1 MGFYKEPGSPTLTYQ
16 TYLWPYAQDPSAAG
30 CSSSEGPKLE
40 EVFRKEPV
48 LNPLRQGSRLARLP
62 NLGVTNRD
70 RTIVRSIGE
79 KTVGLNKSVQIKGQ
93 SDAGIALTL

>member
-48 LNPLRQGSRLARLP
+48 LNPLRQGIRLVRLP
-62 NLGVTNRD
+62 NFYVTNRY
-70 RTIVRSIGE
+70 RTILPNNGE
-79 KTVGLNKSVQIKGQ
+79 KTVGLN
-93 SDAGIALTL
+93 